1 MSQGTPNVAFG
12 PEPEPR
18 ARQKSTPP
26 HFRAARPL
34 QPRNF
39 LPNSRKLVRVK
50 QREAD
55 GEGDESSVPS
65 VLVESGLALAMLE
78 GLPTPLCL
86 RDRQS
91 RYVWANAAFRSAFG
105 RAKSELIG
113 KTDFDLLPH
122 EQALLEQIRDERVF
136 RDGQDLFFEDRASYP
151 STLVGISGWH
161 LPVRR
166 PNQKAVEYVLRQW
179 GPSGSAPSP
188 DPALTPDA
196 EESVRLLKE
205 QQSELLKKE
214 RLIVLGQLAGSLA
227 HQIRNPLGAI
237 SNAVAVLRRQVSGQ
251 TTPAMEQALDIA
263 QEEVWVAN
271 RIIADLL
278 AYSRIRP
285 PAQRGIGVQELV
297 EAVLGR
303 ETVPEGVS
311 IDQRLGGE
319 RVYVDSGQ
327 VADAIAN
334 VIRNACEAMDGEG
347 TLTIASR
354 RDDDWVELTI
364 ADTGVGISQEEIAL
378 LFEPL
383 ITSKPLGIGLGLTTA
398 RALVANQGGTLE
410 CEGEPGKGAR
420 FKLRLPTG
428 VTPPR
433 EPSSPSSPHVQSR

>member
-1 MSQGTPNVAFG
+1 VNDRDA
-12 PEPEPR
+12 
-18 ARQKSTPP
+18 
-26 HFRAARPL
+26 
-34 QPRNF
+34 
-39 LPNSRKLVRVK
+39 
-50 QREAD
+50 EA
-55 GEGDESSVPS
+55 EGDESGVSG
-65 VLVESGLALAMLE
+65 VLVDGALTLAMLE

-91 RYVWANAAFRSAFG
+91 RYVWANAAFCSAFG
-105 RAKSELIG
+105 RAKAELIG

-136 RDGQDLFFEDRASYP
+136 RDAQDLFFEDRASHP
-151 STLVGISGWH
+151 STLVGIAGWH

-166 PNQKAVEYVLRQW
+166 APDEGVEYVLRQW
-179 GPSGSAPSP
+179 GTSGASPSDNAQM
-188 DPALTPDA
+188 PDA
-196 EESVRLLKE
+196 EESVRMLRE

-237 SNAVAVLRRQVSGQ
+237 SNAVAVLRRQLSGQ
-251 TTPAMEQALDIA
+251 TTPAMDQALDIA

-285 PAQRGIGVQELV
+285 PAQRSISVQELV
-297 EAVLGR
+297 DTVLGR

-311 IDQRLGGE
+311 IDERLGGE
-319 RVYVDSGQ
+319 RLYVDPGQ

-334 VIRNACEAMDGEG
+334 VIRNACEAMDGQG

-354 RDDDWVELTI
+354 RDEESVELTI

-420 FKLRLPTG
+420 FKLRLPTASASG
-428 VTPPR
+428 EAREAPPV
-433 EPSSPSSPHVQSR
+433 PDSRPAR

>member
-1 MSQGTPNVAFG
+1 VNV
-12 PEPEPR
+12 
-18 ARQKSTPP
+18 
-26 HFRAARPL
+26 
-34 QPRNF
+34 
-39 LPNSRKLVRVK
+39 
-50 QREAD
+50 REAETE
-55 GEGDESSVPS
+55 GE
-65 VLVESGLALAMLE
+65 ESGVSGVLADGALSLAMLE

-91 RYVWANAAFRSAFG
+91 RYVWANAAFCSAFG
-105 RAKSELIG
+105 RAKAELIG

-136 RDGQDLFFEDRASYP
+136 RDAQDLFFEDRASHP

-161 LPVRR
+161 LPVRCS
-166 PNQKAVEYVLRQW
+166 PNEPVQYVLRQW
-179 GPSGSAPSP
+179 GTSGAPPSSNAQM
-188 DPALTPDA
+188 PDA
-196 EESVRLLKE
+196 EESVRMLRE

-237 SNAVAVLRRQVSGQ
+237 SNAVAVLRRQLSGQ
-251 TTPAMEQALDIA
+251 TTSAMEQALDIA

-285 PAQRGIGVQELV
+285 PAQRSIGVQELV
-297 EAVLGR
+297 DTVLGR

-311 IDQRLGGE
+311 IDERLGGE
-319 RVYVDSGQ
+319 RVYVDPGQ

-334 VIRNACEAMDGEG
+334 VIRNACEAMDGQG

-428 VTPPR
+428 SASGEPR
-433 EPSSPSSPHVQSR
+433 DSSPSPDSRPAR

>member
-1 MSQGTPNVAFG
+1 VNDRDAG
-12 PEPEPR
+12 
-18 ARQKSTPP
+18 
-26 HFRAARPL
+26 
-34 QPRNF
+34 
-39 LPNSRKLVRVK
+39 
-50 QREAD
+50 AD
-55 GEGDESSVPS
+55 DDEWEVPS
-65 VLVESGLALAMLE
+65 VLTDGALTLAMLE

-91 RYVWANAAFRSAFG
+91 RYVWANAAFCSAFG
-105 RAKSELIG
+105 RAKAELIG
-113 KTDFDLLPH
+113 RTDFDLLPH

-136 RDGQDLFFEDRASYP
+136 RDGQDLFFEDRASHP

-166 PNQKAVEYVLRQW
+166 ADQDASVQYVLRQW
-179 GPSGSAPSP
+179 GPSGASSSAGTL
-188 DPALTPDA
+188 LTPDA
-196 EESVRLLKE
+196 EESVRLLRE

-237 SNAVAVLRRQVSGQ
+237 SNAVAVLRRQLSGQ
-251 TTPAMEQALDIA
+251 TTPAMDQALDIA

-278 AYSRIRP
+278 AYSKIRP
-285 PAQRGIGVQELV
+285 PAQRSITVQELV
-297 EAVLGR
+297 DTVLGR

-311 IDQRLGGE
+311 IDERLGGE
-319 RVYVDSGQ
+319 RVYVDPGQ

-334 VIRNACEAMDGEG
+334 VIRNACEAMDGQG

-354 RDDDWVELTI
+354 RDDDSVELSI

-398 RALVANQGGTLE
+398 RALVSNQGGTLE

-428 VTPPR
+428 ASPTPDP
-433 EPSSPSSPHVQSR
+433 V

>member
-1 MSQGTPNVAFG
+1 
-12 PEPEPR
+12 
-18 ARQKSTPP
+18 
-26 HFRAARPL
+26 
-34 QPRNF
+34 
-39 LPNSRKLVRVK
+39 VRVK

-55 GEGDESSVPS
+55 GEGDESSAPS
-65 VLVESGLALAMLE
+65 VLVESGLALVMLE

-166 PNQKAVEYVLRQW
+166 PNHDAVEYVLRQW

-188 DPALTPDA
+188 DPALTPYA

-251 TTPAMEQALDIA
+251 TTPSMEQALDIA

-354 RDDDWVELTI
+354 RDEDWVELSI

>member
-1 MSQGTPNVAFG
+1 VN
-12 PEPEPR
+12 
-18 ARQKSTPP
+18 
-26 HFRAARPL
+26 
-34 QPRNF
+34 
-39 LPNSRKLVRVK
+39 
-50 QREAD
+50 QREVEI
-55 GEGDESSVPS
+55 EGDEGALPS
-65 VLVESGLALAMLE
+65 VLVDGTLALAMLE

-91 RYVWANAAFRSAFG
+91 RYVWANSAFRSAFG

-136 RDGQDLFFEDRASYP
+136 RDGQDLFFEDRAGYP
-151 STLVGISGWH
+151 STLVGMSGWH
-161 LPVRR
+161 IPVRR
-166 PNQKAVEYVLRQW
+166 SDQHPVEYVLRQW
-179 GPSGSAPSP
+179 GGAGQTP
-188 DPALTPDA
+188 DAALMPDA
-196 EESVRLLKE
+196 EESVRMLKE

-237 SNAVAVLRRQVSGQ
+237 SNAVAVLRRQLSGQ
-251 TTPAMEQALDIA
+251 TTSAMDQALDIA

-278 AYSRIRP
+278 AYSKIRP
-285 PAQRGIGVQELV
+285 PAQRSVGVQELV

-303 ETVPEGVS
+303 ETIPEGVK
-311 IDQRLGGE
+311 IDERLGGE
-319 RVYVDSGQ
+319 RVYVDPGQ

-334 VIRNACEAMDGEG
+334 VIRNACEAMDGQG

-354 RDDDWVELTI
+354 RDDESVELTI

-420 FKLRLPTG
+420 FKLRLPTAVING
-428 VTPPR
+428 DVGETPIR
-433 EPSSPSSPHVQSR
+433 L

>member
-1 MSQGTPNVAFG
+1 VNDRDA
-12 PEPEPR
+12 
-18 ARQKSTPP
+18 
-26 HFRAARPL
+26 
-34 QPRNF
+34 
-39 LPNSRKLVRVK
+39 
-50 QREAD
+50 EAD
-55 GEGDESSVPS
+55 GEESGVSG
-65 VLVESGLALAMLE
+65 VLVDGALTLAMLE

-91 RYVWANAAFRSAFG
+91 RYVWANAAFCSAFG
-105 RAKSELIG
+105 RAKAELIG

-136 RDGQDLFFEDRASYP
+136 RDAQDLFFEDRASHP
-151 STLVGISGWH
+151 STLVGIAGWH

-166 PNQKAVEYVLRQW
+166 SPDEGVEYVLRQW
-179 GPSGSAPSP
+179 GTSGAAPS
-188 DPALTPDA
+188 DNAQMPDA
-196 EESVRLLKE
+196 EESVRMLRE

-237 SNAVAVLRRQVSGQ
+237 SNAVAVLRRQLSGQ
-251 TTPAMEQALDIA
+251 TTPAMDQALDIA

-285 PAQRGIGVQELV
+285 PAQRSISVQELV
-297 EAVLGR
+297 DTVLGR

-311 IDQRLGGE
+311 IDERLGGE
-319 RVYVDSGQ
+319 RLYVDPGQ

-334 VIRNACEAMDGEG
+334 VIRNACEAMDGQG

-354 RDDDWVELTI
+354 RDEDSVELTI

-420 FKLRLPTG
+420 FKLRLPTANASG
-428 VTPPR
+428 EPR
-433 EPSSPSSPHVQSR
+433 DASPIPDSRPAR

>member
-1 MSQGTPNVAFG
+1 VNDRDAEAEGEESGVSG
-12 PEPEPR
+12 V
-18 ARQKSTPP
+18 
-26 HFRAARPL
+26 L
-34 QPRNF
+34 
-39 LPNSRKLVRVK
+39 
-50 QREAD
+50 AD
-55 GEGDESSVPS
+55 GA
-65 VLVESGLALAMLE
+65 LTLAMLE

-91 RYVWANAAFRSAFG
+91 RYVWANAAFCSAFG
-105 RAKSELIG
+105 RAKAELIG

-136 RDGQDLFFEDRASYP
+136 RDAQDLFFEDRASHP
-151 STLVGISGWH
+151 STLVGVSGWH

-166 PNQKAVEYVLRQW
+166 SPDEAVEYVLRQW
-179 GPSGSAPSP
+179 GTSGASPSSHAHM
-188 DPALTPDA
+188 PDA
-196 EESVRLLKE
+196 EESVRVLRE

-237 SNAVAVLRRQVSGQ
+237 SNAVAVLRRQLSGQ
-251 TTPAMEQALDIA
+251 TTPAMDQALDIA

-285 PAQRGIGVQELV
+285 PAQRSIGVQELV
-297 EAVLGR
+297 DTVLGR

-311 IDQRLGGE
+311 IDERLGGE
-319 RVYVDSGQ
+319 RVYVDPGQ

-334 VIRNACEAMDGEG
+334 VIRNACEAMDGQG

-354 RDDDWVELTI
+354 RDEDSVELTI

-428 VTPPR
+428 NASSEPR
-433 EPSSPSSPHVQSR
+433 DTSPIPDSRPAR

>member
-1 MSQGTPNVAFG
+1 VNDRDASA
-12 PEPEPR
+12 E
-18 ARQKSTPP
+18 
-26 HFRAARPL
+26 
-34 QPRNF
+34 
-39 LPNSRKLVRVK
+39 
-50 QREAD
+50 
-55 GEGDESSVPS
+55 GEDVGVPS
-65 VLVESGLALAMLE
+65 VLTDGALTLAMLE

-91 RYVWANAAFRSAFG
+91 RYVWANAAFCSAFG
-105 RAKSELIG
+105 RAKSELLG

-136 RDGQDLFFEDRASYP
+136 RDGQDLFFEDRASHP

-166 PNQKAVEYVLRQW
+166 SDQESTVEYVLRQW
-179 GPSGSAPSP
+179 GPSGMSP
-188 DPALTPDA
+188 NPGTSMPDA
-196 EESVRLLKE
+196 EESVRVLRE

-237 SNAVAVLRRQVSGQ
+237 SNAVAVLRRQLSGQ
-251 TTPAMEQALDIA
+251 TTPAMDQALDIA

-278 AYSRIRP
+278 AYSKIRP
-285 PAQRGIGVQELV
+285 PAQRSIAVQELV
-297 EAVLGR
+297 DTVLCR

-311 IDQRLGGE
+311 IDERLGNE
-319 RVYVDSGQ
+319 RVYVDPGQ

-334 VIRNACEAMDGEG
+334 VIRNACEAMDGQG

-354 RDDDWVELTI
+354 RDDDSVELSI

-398 RALVANQGGTLE
+398 RALVANQGGTLD

-420 FKLRLPTG
+420 FMLRLPIADGQTHVG
-428 VTPPR
+428 DARATPES
-433 EPSSPSSPHVQSR
+433 EPAR

>member
-1 MSQGTPNVAFG
+1 VTDRDASA
-12 PEPEPR
+12 
-18 ARQKSTPP
+18 
-26 HFRAARPL
+26 
-34 QPRNF
+34 
-39 LPNSRKLVRVK
+39 
-50 QREAD
+50 
-55 GEGDESSVPS
+55 EGDESDVAC
-65 VLVESGLALAMLE
+65 VLSDGALTVAMLE

-91 RYVWANAAFRSAFG
+91 RYVWANAAFCSAFG

-136 RDGQDLFFEDRASYP
+136 RDGQDLFFEDRASHP
-151 STLVGISGWH
+151 TTLVGISGWH

-166 PNQKAVEYVLRQW
+166 SDQETAVEYVLRQW
-179 GPSGSAPSP
+179 GPSGTSP
-188 DPALTPDA
+188 NLGLGTSMPDA
-196 EESVRLLKE
+196 EESVRVLRE

-237 SNAVAVLRRQVSGQ
+237 SNAVAVLRRQLSGQ

-278 AYSRIRP
+278 AYSKIRP
-285 PAQRGIGVQELV
+285 PAQRSIPVQELV
-297 EAVLGR
+297 DTVLAR

-311 IDQRLGGE
+311 IDERLGSE
-319 RVYVDSGQ
+319 RVFVDAGQ

-334 VIRNACEAMDGEG
+334 VIRNACEAMDGQG

-354 RDDDWVELTI
+354 RDDESVELSI

-398 RALVANQGGTLE
+398 RALVANQGGTLD

-420 FKLRLPTG
+420 FMLRLPIADGESEAGESRGSTRA
-428 VTPPR
+428 PP
-433 EPSSPSSPHVQSR
+433 PSAR

>member
-1 MSQGTPNVAFG
+1 MN
-12 PEPEPR
+12 E
-18 ARQKSTPP
+18 
-26 HFRAARPL
+26 
-34 QPRNF
+34 
-39 LPNSRKLVRVK
+39 
-50 QREAD
+50 REAAT
-55 GEGDESSVPS
+55 EGDESAVP
-65 VLVESGLALAMLE
+65 GILADGALTLAMLE
-78 GLPTPLCL
+78 SLPTPLCL

-91 RYVWANAAFRSAFG
+91 RYVWANAAFCSAFG
-105 RAKSELIG
+105 RAKPELIG

-136 RDGQDLFFEDRASYP
+136 RDGQDLFFEDRASHS
-151 STLVGISGWH
+151 STLVGVAGWH

-166 PNQKAVEYVLRQW
+166 AEQTSVEYVLRQW
-179 GPSGSAPSP
+179 GTAGSSPNLDAP
-188 DPALTPDA
+188 LTPDA
-196 EESVRLLKE
+196 EESVRLLRE

-237 SNAVAVLRRQVSGQ
+237 SNAVAVLRRQLTGQ
-251 TTPAMEQALDIA
+251 TTSAMDQALDIA

-285 PAQRGIGVQELV
+285 PAQRSVGVQELV
-297 EAVLGR
+297 ETVLGR
-303 ETVPEGVS
+303 ETVPEGVH
-311 IDQRLGGE
+311 IDERLGGE
-319 RVYVDSGQ
+319 RVYVDPGQ

-334 VIRNACEAMDGEG
+334 VIRNACEAMDGQG

-354 RDDDWVELTI
+354 RDDESVELTI

-420 FKLRLPTG
+420 FKLRLPTAASD
-428 VTPPR
+428 TR
-433 EPSSPSSPHVQSR
+433 DSSPHPDSRPAR

>member
-1 MSQGTPNVAFG
+1 VIDRDAGA
-12 PEPEPR
+12 
-18 ARQKSTPP
+18 
-26 HFRAARPL
+26 
-34 QPRNF
+34 
-39 LPNSRKLVRVK
+39 
-50 QREAD
+50 
-55 GEGDESSVPS
+55 EGAESGVPS
-65 VLVESGLALAMLE
+65 VLADGALTLAMLE

-91 RYVWANAAFRSAFG
+91 RYVWANAAFCSAFG

-136 RDGQDLFFEDRASYP
+136 RDGQDMFFEDRASHP

-166 PNQKAVEYVLRQW
+166 SAEEATEYVLRQW
-179 GPSGSAPSP
+179 GPSGMSP
-188 DPALTPDA
+188 NPGTLTPDA
-196 EESVRLLKE
+196 EESVRVLRE

-237 SNAVAVLRRQVSGQ
+237 SNAVAVLRRQLSGQ

-278 AYSRIRP
+278 AYSKIRP
-285 PAQRGIGVQELV
+285 PAQRSIAVQELV
-297 EAVLGR
+297 DIVLGR
-303 ETVPEGVS
+303 ETVPEGVN
-311 IDQRLGGE
+311 IDERLGGE
-319 RVYVDSGQ
+319 RVYVDPGQ

-334 VIRNACEAMDGEG
+334 VIRNACEAMDGQG

-354 RDDDWVELTI
+354 RDDDSVELSI

-383 ITSKPLGIGLGLTTA
+383 ITSKALGIGLGLTTA
-398 RALVANQGGTLE
+398 RALVSNQGGTLD

-420 FKLRLPTG
+420 FMLRLPIADG
-428 VTPPR
+428 APGGGEARLAPDSAQPR
-433 EPSSPSSPHVQSR
+433 

>member
-1 MSQGTPNVAFG
+1 MNDRDAGAG
-12 PEPEPR
+12 DDD
-18 ARQKSTPP
+18 
-26 HFRAARPL
+26 
-34 QPRNF
+34 
-39 LPNSRKLVRVK
+39 
-50 QREAD
+50 AD
-55 GEGDESSVPS
+55 VPS
-65 VLVESGLALAMLE
+65 VLNDGALTLAMLE

-91 RYVWANAAFRSAFG
+91 RYVWANAAFCSAFG
-105 RAKSELIG
+105 RAKPELIG
-113 KTDFDLLPH
+113 RTDFDLLPH

-136 RDGQDLFFEDRASYP
+136 RDGQDLFFEDRASHP

-166 PNQKAVEYVLRQW
+166 SDRDSVQYVLRQW
-179 GPSGSAPSP
+179 GPSGTSANAGTP
-188 DPALTPDA
+188 LMPDA
-196 EESVRLLKE
+196 EESVRVLRE

-237 SNAVAVLRRQVSGQ
+237 SNAVAVLRRQLSGQ
-251 TTPAMEQALDIA
+251 TTAAMDQALDIA

-278 AYSRIRP
+278 AYSKIRP
-285 PAQRGIGVQELV
+285 PSQRSIAVQELV
-297 EAVLGR
+297 DTVLGR

-311 IDQRLGGE
+311 IDERLGGE
-319 RVYVDSGQ
+319 RVYVDPGQ

-334 VIRNACEAMDGEG
+334 VIRNACEAMDGQG

-354 RDDDWVELTI
+354 SDDDAVELSI

-398 RALVANQGGTLE
+398 RALVSNQGGTLE

-420 FKLRLPTG
+420 FKLRLPTADAG
-428 VTPPR
+428 GASPTPD
-433 EPSSPSSPHVQSR
+433 SA

>member
-1 MSQGTPNVAFG
+1 VN
-12 PEPEPR
+12 
-18 ARQKSTPP
+18 
-26 HFRAARPL
+26 
-34 QPRNF
+34 
-39 LPNSRKLVRVK
+39 
-50 QREAD
+50 QRDAEI
-55 GEGDESSVPS
+55 EGDESAAPS
-65 VLVESGLALAMLE
+65 VLVDGTLALAMLE

-136 RDGQDLFFEDRASYP
+136 RDGQDLFFEDRAGYP
-151 STLVGISGWH
+151 STLVGMSGWH

-166 PNQKAVEYVLRQW
+166 SDQQSVEYVLRQW
-179 GPSGSAPSP
+179 GTSGTPSP
-188 DPALTPDA
+188 GPDAALTPDA
-196 EESVRLLKE
+196 EESVRMLKA

-237 SNAVAVLRRQVSGQ
+237 SNAVAVLRRQLSGQ
-251 TTPAMEQALDIA
+251 TTPAMDQALDIA

-278 AYSRIRP
+278 AYSKIRP
-285 PAQRGIGVQELV
+285 PAQRSIGVQELV

-303 ETVPEGVS
+303 ETIPEGVK
-311 IDQRLGGE
+311 IDERLGGE
-319 RVYVDSGQ
+319 RVWVDSGQ

-334 VIRNACEAMDGEG
+334 VIRNACEAMDGQG

-354 RDDDWVELTI
+354 RDDDSVELTI

-398 RALVANQGGTLE
+398 RALVTNQGGTLE

-420 FKLRLPTG
+420 FKLRLPTAVSG
-428 VTPPR
+428 DAS
-433 EPSSPSSPHVQSR
+433 EGSPIRL

>member
-1 MSQGTPNVAFG
+1 VTDRDA
-12 PEPEPR
+12 
-18 ARQKSTPP
+18 
-26 HFRAARPL
+26 
-34 QPRNF
+34 
-39 LPNSRKLVRVK
+39 
-50 QREAD
+50 EAE
-55 GEGDESSVPS
+55 GEESVVSG
-65 VLVESGLALAMLE
+65 VLVDGALTLAMLE

-91 RYVWANAAFRSAFG
+91 RYVWANAAFCSAFG
-105 RAKSELIG
+105 RAKAELIG

-136 RDGQDLFFEDRASYP
+136 RDAQDLFFEDRASHP
-151 STLVGISGWH
+151 STLVGIAGWH

-166 PNQKAVEYVLRQW
+166 APDAAVEYVLRQW
-179 GPSGSAPSP
+179 GTSGASPSAN
-188 DPALTPDA
+188 LQMPDA
-196 EESVRLLKE
+196 EESVRMLRE

-237 SNAVAVLRRQVSGQ
+237 SNAVAVLRRQLSGQ
-251 TTPAMEQALDIA
+251 TTPSMDQALDIA

-285 PAQRGIGVQELV
+285 PAQRSISVQELV
-297 EAVLGR
+297 DTVLGR

-311 IDQRLGGE
+311 IDERLGGE
-319 RVYVDSGQ
+319 RLYVDPGQ

-334 VIRNACEAMDGEG
+334 VIRNACEAMDGQG

-354 RDDDWVELTI
+354 RDEDAVELTI

-420 FKLRLPTG
+420 FKLRLPTASAPG
-428 VTPPR
+428 EAR
-433 EPSSPSSPHVQSR
+433 EASPVPDSRPAR

>member
-1 MSQGTPNVAFG
+1 MNDRDAGV
-12 PEPEPR
+12 
-18 ARQKSTPP
+18 
-26 HFRAARPL
+26 
-34 QPRNF
+34 
-39 LPNSRKLVRVK
+39 
-50 QREAD
+50 
-55 GEGDESSVPS
+55 EGDEWDVPS
-65 VLVESGLALAMLE
+65 VLTDGALTLAMLE

-91 RYVWANAAFRSAFG
+91 RYVWANAAFCSAFG
-105 RAKSELIG
+105 RAKAELIG
-113 KTDFDLLPH
+113 RTDFDLLPH

-136 RDGQDLFFEDRASYP
+136 RDGQDLFFEDRASHP

-166 PNQKAVEYVLRQW
+166 SEQDASVQYVLRQW
-179 GPSGSAPSP
+179 GPSGTSAN
-188 DPALTPDA
+188 AGNLLTPDA
-196 EESVRLLKE
+196 EESVRLLRE

-237 SNAVAVLRRQVSGQ
+237 SNAVAVLRRQLSGQ

-278 AYSRIRP
+278 AYSKIRP
-285 PAQRGIGVQELV
+285 PAQRSIGVQELV
-297 EAVLGR
+297 DTVLGR

-311 IDQRLGGE
+311 IDGRLGGE
-319 RVYVDSGQ
+319 RVYVDPGQ

-334 VIRNACEAMDGEG
+334 VIRNACEAMDGQG

-354 RDDDWVELTI
+354 RDDDSVELSI

-398 RALVANQGGTLE
+398 RALVSNQGGTLE

-420 FKLRLPTG
+420 FKLRLPTADTAEANP
-428 VTPPR
+428 TP
-433 EPSSPSSPHVQSR
+433 ESA

>member
-1 MSQGTPNVAFG
+1 VNH
-12 PEPEPR
+12 R
-18 ARQKSTPP
+18 D
-26 HFRAARPL
+26 
-34 QPRNF
+34 
-39 LPNSRKLVRVK
+39 
-50 QREAD
+50 AD
-55 GEGDESSVPS
+55 GEGEEGAPS
-65 VLVESGLALAMLE
+65 VLIDGGLTLAMLE

-86 RDRQS
+86 RDRRS

-105 RAKSELIG
+105 RAKSELVG

-136 RDGQDLFFEDRASYP
+136 RDGHDLFFEDRASHP
-151 STLVGISGWH
+151 STLVGMSGWH
-161 LPVRR
+161 LPIRR
-166 PNQKAVEYVLRQW
+166 SDQQSVEYVLRQW
-179 GPSGSAPSP
+179 GPSRNSSELDLPP
-188 DPALTPDA
+188 TPDA
-196 EESVRLLKE
+196 EERMRLLKE

-237 SNAVAVLRRQVSGQ
+237 SNAVAVLRRQIGERA
-251 TTPAMEQALDIA
+251 TPAMEQALDIA

-285 PAQRGIGVQELV
+285 PAQRSVAVPELIDT
-297 EAVLGR
+297 VLGR
-303 ETVPEGVS
+303 ETVPEGVK
-311 IDQRLGGE
+311 IDRRLGSE
-319 RVYVDSGQ
+319 RVQVDPGQ
-327 VADAIAN
+327 VADAVAN
-334 VIRNACEAMDGEG
+334 VIRNACEAMDGQG

-354 RDDDWVELTI
+354 RDDDSVELSI

-420 FKLRLPTG
+420 FKLRLPLAG
-428 VTPPR
+428 AEGTPDEGPLPST
-433 EPSSPSSPHVQSR
+433 EPNAR

>member
-1 MSQGTPNVAFG
+1 
-12 PEPEPR
+12 
-18 ARQKSTPP
+18 
-26 HFRAARPL
+26 
-34 QPRNF
+34 
-39 LPNSRKLVRVK
+39 VK
-50 QREAD
+50 QRDAE
-55 GEGDESSVPS
+55 GEGDESSAPS
-65 VLVESGLALAMLE
+65 VFVDGGLALAMLE

-105 RAKSELIG
+105 RAKSELVG

-136 RDGQDLFFEDRASYP
+136 RDGQDLFFEDRAGHP
-151 STLVGISGWH
+151 STLVGMSGWH

-166 PNQKAVEYVLRQW
+166 SDQDAVEYVLRQW
-179 GPSGSAPSP
+179 GTSGSAPTADAP
-188 DPALTPDA
+188 LAPDA
-196 EESVRLLKE
+196 EERVRVLKE
-205 QQSELLKKE
+205 QQRELLKKE

-237 SNAVAVLRRQVSGQ
+237 SNAVAVLRRQLSGQ
-251 TTPAMEQALDIA
+251 TTAAMEQALDIA

-285 PAQRGIGVQELV
+285 PAQRSVGVQELV

-303 ETVPEGVS
+303 ETVPEGVN
-311 IDQRLGGE
+311 IDERLGGE
-319 RVYVDSGQ
+319 RVYVDPGQ

-334 VIRNACEAMDGEG
+334 VIRNACEAMDGQG

-354 RDDDWVELTI
+354 RDEDSVELTI

-398 RALVANQGGTLE
+398 RALVSNQGGTLE

-420 FKLRLPTG
+420 FKLRLPN
-428 VTPPR
+428 VTPD
-433 EPSSPSSPHVQSR
+433 ETNDANPSPPDPATR